1 MRTIYSM
8 KRILAG
14 MLFLNA
20 VVIVSPFTPA
30 KADLIGH
37 GGMIRSVNFSSDGK
51 KVVTASFDYSALI
64 WDFEEQKKIAVLE
77 GHKGPVINAHFLPDG
92 RIFTTGDDMLGL
104 VWELNG
110 SDATIDYFL
119 RAHSHKI
126 MAATVFD
133 NGRQLVTGSWDKTVR
148 IWSASS
154 GKMLRK
160 IKLPVPVNAVAVV
173 AGEKWIAVGGHDKK
187 IRIFNIRNGK
197 AVGSLRGH
205 NMGIT
210 ELHASRQGNFLL
222 SSSIDRT
229 IMLWDAV
236 KQVSIR
242 HLQRHDS

>member
-1 MRTIYSM
+1 M
-8 KRILAG
+8 
-14 MLFLNA
+14 
-20 VVIVSPFTPA
+20 V
-30 KADLIGH
+30 
-37 GGMIRSVNFSSDGK
+37 
-51 KVVTASFDYSALI
+51 
-64 WDFEEQKKIAVLE
+64 
-77 GHKGPVINAHFLPDG
+77 
-92 RIFTTGDDMLGL
+92 GL

-119 RAHSHKI
+119 RGHSHKI

-160 IKLPVPVNAVAVV
+160 IKLPVPVNAVAV
-173 AGEKWIAVGGHDKK
+173 AGDEKWIAVGGHDNK

-197 AVGSLRGH
+197 AVVSLRAH